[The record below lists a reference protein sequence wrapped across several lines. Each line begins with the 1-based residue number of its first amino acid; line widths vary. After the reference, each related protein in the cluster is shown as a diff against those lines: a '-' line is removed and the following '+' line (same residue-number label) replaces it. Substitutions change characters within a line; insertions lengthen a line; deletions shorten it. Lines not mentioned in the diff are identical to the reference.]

1 MTRVLIGEFGAIA
14 TLGLRQMLE
23 EGCEIVAEGTEW
35 SDIARRVREM
45 SPDVVVVDADSTPAF
60 ADARRL
66 IRQMPGLT
74 LIGCSLLEPT
84 LHVISSRGES
94 YTTELSPS
102 SLLDA
107 VNRR

>member
-1 MTRVLIGEFGAIA
+1 
-14 TLGLRQMLE
+14 
-23 EGCEIVAEGTEW
+23 
-35 SDIARRVREM
+35 
-45 SPDVVVVDADSTPAF
+45 
-60 ADARRL
+60 
-66 IRQMPGLT
+66 MPGLT